1 MIGMI
6 AAIGKN
12 RELGKN
18 GDLIWSLPN
27 DLKFFKKVT
36 TGKTVIMGKNTFN
49 SLPKLLPKRK
59 HVILSDDNDFN
70 KDVTDCIIFYDKDE
84 IISYVKKISE
94 KEDVYIIGGASMYAM
109 FVNICDFMYLTE
121 IDAEDKNADVYFPEF
136 DKVKWEKEIVR
147 TNNDNSIC
155 YNHIKYTRR

>member
-27 DLKFFKKVT
+27 DLKFFKEVT

-70 KDVTDCIIFYDKDE
+70 KDVTDCVIFYDKDE

-121 IDAEDKNADVYFPEF
+121 IDAKDKNADVYFPEF
-136 DKVKWEKEIVR
+136 DKTKWEKEIVG